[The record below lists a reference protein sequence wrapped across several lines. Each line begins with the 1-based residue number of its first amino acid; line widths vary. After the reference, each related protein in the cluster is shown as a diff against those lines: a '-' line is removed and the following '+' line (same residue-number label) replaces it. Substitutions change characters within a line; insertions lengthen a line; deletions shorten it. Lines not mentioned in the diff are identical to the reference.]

1 MTYALKSPAQG
12 AASTAPQDG
21 ADTREGGARKGC
33 SSPTPAAAV
42 PDVAEVAL
50 LCQSLAINAKDA
62 GFPVYANAFR
72 RAAAAL
78 SRRVE
83 VGEEALK
90 LAREFVADPDTR
102 AQVKVQLAASGYPG
116 LVEMIDEAVIVSREL
131 LRLDA
136 ELRGKP

>member
-78 SRRVE
+78 SRRVGVSEGVLIE
-83 VGEEALK
+83 VEAL
-90 LAREFVADPDTR
+90 LDPANRWGD
-102 AQVKVQLAASGYPG
+102 GPYPKSFT
-116 LVEMIDEAVIVSREL
+116 ENMAREL